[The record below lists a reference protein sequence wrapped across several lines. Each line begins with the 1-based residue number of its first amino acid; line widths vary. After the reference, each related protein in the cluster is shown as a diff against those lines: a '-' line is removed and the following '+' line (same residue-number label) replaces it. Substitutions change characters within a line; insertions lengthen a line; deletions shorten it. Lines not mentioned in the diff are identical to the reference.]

1 MSTNPAD
8 DTANLSGAYALDA
21 LNANEREQLEAHLA
35 GSEETRAE
43 VTGLSDT
50 AVMLGLAVTPVVPPP
65 ALKANIMAQ
74 LATTPQLAAE
84 PPVAESPVAESPVVG
99 KAEARARARWFTRP
113 AVALAAAAA
122 SVALIVGG
130 GVVSTTITS
139 NNFAAAQAEQLA
151 AITAADDSQRQVI
164 TLDGGGTATLVWSTE
179 LASSA
184 VIVDGLKPLPASAVY
199 QLWYIDAAGA
209 RSAGTFTVSA
219 AGSTARVLEG
229 DLKAGDTIGVT
240 VEPRGG
246 STAPTTDPVVVFES
260 A

>member
-65 ALKANIMAQ
+65 ALKASIMAQ

-84 PPVAESPVAESPVVG
+84 PPVAESPVVG

-113 AVALAAAAA
+113 AVALAAAAT

-130 GVVSTTITS
+130 GVVSTAITS